1 VVFLCFILLP
11 SVCASRI
18 TVIFG
23 FHVLLHSG
31 WLAAT

>member
-1 VVFLCFILLP
+1 VVFLFFILMH
-11 SVCASRI
+11 SGCATCI

-31 WLAAT
+31 WLSVT